1 MQPDP
6 RYLEGIEHFNA
17 RDFYRAHDAWESL
30 WLERFGEEKDFLQGL
45 ILCAVAIL
53 HAQRRN
59 WRGARSRYRAAIEK
73 LEPYPSPYAGLDLKN
88 FLRRMKGSL
97 HRILEEES
105 PPALRPAGLPRIR
118 LLPGSGHLDPSPP
131 AG

>member
-17 RDFYRAHDAWESL
+17 RDFYLAHDAWESL

-53 HAQRRN
+53 HAQRQN
-59 WRGARSRYRAAIEK
+59 WRGARSRYRAALEK
-73 LEPYPSPYAGLDLKN
+73 LGKYPSPYAGLDLQN

-105 PPALRPAGLPRIR
+105 PPAVRVSSLPRIR
-118 LLPGSGHLDPSPP
+118 LLPAPQRLDPPP
-131 AG
+131 PPG